1 MLHVVLDR
9 QKISETIL
17 EKAFFFILWRFY
29 LFPVFVSQ
37 NLKKALLRGETFFH
51 DIGRIACQKI
61 ENVMLIYK
69 MPTCLSAKS
78 YFLLFKF

>member
-51 DIGRIACQKI
+51 DIACQKI
-61 ENVMLIYK
+61 ENVMLISK